1 MNKIKGTSRAII
13 QIGKNR
19 ELLDILKDN
28 FEIRHMP
35 PFKIAKSID
44 ATFLRVISLFDDTEL
59 DASKRLQILLDSNG
73 YATTLADG
81 FGRTI
86 TGSEVIVKK
95 SKRRYDL
102 IATKD
107 DVTFIFD
114 LKIESKNRKR
124 FKRLFKKRLE
134 ATIWNIRSVSK
145 LSNKSHY
152 NYRDSEIKTLRN
164 ILLKELDSA
173 IAKFNS
179 SDNDETFEVKSN
191 PLKLK
196 DNQSHTFLEI
206 EKLLNKQKELQEEVS
221 LLSQKIGMSLRE
233 IEDNNN

>member
-1 MNKIKGTSRAII
+1 MNKIKRRSTTII

-19 ELLDILKDN
+19 ELWDILKDD

-44 ATFLRVISLFDDTEL
+44 ATFLRVISLFDDKEL
-59 DASKRLQILLDSNG
+59 DASKRLQNLLDSHG
-73 YATTLADG
+73 YETTLSDG
-81 FGRTI
+81 FGKTI
-86 TGSEVIVKK
+86 TEHEVILKN
-95 SKRRYDL
+95 SRRRYDL

-107 DVTFIFD
+107 DVTFVFD
-114 LKIESKNRKR
+114 IKIESKNRKR

-134 ATIWNIRSVSK
+134 ATIWNIRSVGK

-152 NYRDSEIKTLRN
+152 NYRGREIKALRN
-164 ILLKELDSA
+164 TLLKEIDSA
-173 IAKFNS
+173 IAMFNI

-196 DNQSHTFLEI
+196 DNQSYTFLEI
-206 EKLLNKQKELQEEVS
+206 EKLLNKQKELQEEMS